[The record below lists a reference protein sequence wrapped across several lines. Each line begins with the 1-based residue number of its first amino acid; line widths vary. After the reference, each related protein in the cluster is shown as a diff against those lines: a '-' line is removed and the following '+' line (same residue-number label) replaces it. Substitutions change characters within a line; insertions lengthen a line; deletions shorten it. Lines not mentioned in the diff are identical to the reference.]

1 MSLRVALLFAS
12 AFAFT
17 AFSVACE
24 TVEPQKEVTR
34 EVTKEVTVVQQP
46 VEPKKG
52 VKGEVKKE
60 EVKKEE
66 VKKEEVKKEEVKKEE
81 PKYEDLPPAVK
92 EKLPEEAKQGIKQ
105 KVPAEAQ

>member
-66 VKKEEVKKEEVKKEE
+66 VKKEE